1 MAPTTIRDA
10 VAAPEIEIALKI
22 ILGKEYFQHVEG
34 SGEGN
39 DGKILEFMLET
50 RHKAFDWIVNQ
61 DPIQLEYNSPNL
73 VQRFLLV
80 LFYYQT
86 TRHQRWKECN
96 PPATPQG
103 SAFCYEPDIV
113 TGEATSTIWGDLWL
127 SASHEC
133 QWAGVACETVQSKE
147 MTVVGLK
154 VLWNHLNGPLPWEI
168 SQLPHLKNIELT
180 YNMLSGMLPPKLL
193 SFSLEN
199 LRLGINQLSGP
210 IPAGWFEILDEGNAK
225 LTTLQI
231 SSNRLTGTIPSE
243 VGMSPLKR
251 IFLNNN
257 SLTGSLPLEIF
268 HMGSLEYLM
277 VYRNDLTGTLPSE
290 IGLLTHLRF
299 MVVMHTGIGGTIPS
313 EIGLATQLSEFHAS
327 YSNMEGT
334 VPEEL
339 YTELTEFGALSLNN
353 CNFSGTI
360 STSLGLLTDLWR
372 LNVANNNF
380 HGTIPNE
387 IGALTK
393 LNELEVNGN
402 ELTGT
407 VPVSVCHST
416 DNYGLSSAVVADCLP
431 NPGTGVPTIECGDD
445 CCTSCCD
452 NTGVCLAN

>member
-1 MAPTTIRDA
+1 MAPTTARDA
-10 VAAPEIEIALKI
+10 VAAPKIETALTI
-22 ILGKEYFQHVEG
+22 ILGVDYFQQVEE

-39 DGKILEFMLET
+39 DGKILAFMLET

-113 TGEATSTIWGDLWL
+113 TGEATSTIWGDQWL

-147 MTVVGLK
+147 MTVARLRIR
-154 VLWNHLNGPLPWEI
+154 WNQLNGPLPWEI
-168 SQLPHLKNIELT
+168 SQLPHLKRLHLHG
-180 YNMLSGMLPPKLL
+180 NMLSGMLPPKLL
-193 SFSLEN
+193 SFSLES
-199 LRLGINQLSGP
+199 LRLGNNQLSGP
-210 IPAGWFEILDEGNAK
+210 IPAGWFEIRHDG
-225 LTTLQI
+225 T
-231 SSNRLTGTIPSE
+231 TIPSE
-243 VGMSPLKR
+243 VGMPPLKT
-251 IFLNNN
+251 LHLGNN
-257 SLTGSLPLEIF
+257 SLTGSLPLDLF
-268 HMGSLEYLM
+268 HLGSLGSLF
-277 VYRNDLTGTLPSE
+277 VDQNDLTGTLPSE
-290 IGLLTHLRF
+290 IGLLTHLQLIF
-299 MVVMHTGIGGTIPS
+299 LSHTGIGGTLPS
-313 EIGLATQLSEFHAS
+313 EIGLATQLTEFRAA

-334 VPEEL
+334 LPEEM
-339 YTELTEFGALSLNN
+339 YTGLTDLIAFVGND

-360 STSLGLLTDLWR
+360 SPLLGRLTGLQWLGL
-372 LNVANNNF
+372 ANNNF
-380 HGTIPNE
+380 DGTIPNE
-387 IGALTK
+387 IESLTD
-393 LNELEVNGN
+393 LGRLEVNGN
-402 ELTGT
+402 QFTGA
-407 VPVSVCHST
+407 VPVSVCQNLAYFT
-416 DNYGLSSAVVADCLP
+416 GDVAVVADCLP